1 MKFAGLSHPWL
12 CFGCI
17 CCWSLSA
24 YTLEYWWFSYNT
36 CNYWMYYM
44 ANGYSSLWRGIHV
57 LFEYAFSLF
66 VFGVNI
72 LIFVLC
78 HMYLCSEKEGL
89 YFIRG
94 CSSRRGFH
102 WSFDQSGYWDW
113 PKVKSNQTGTT
124 ICSLNFANQC
134 MLWLFLYWLTNT
146 TVPSVLVSAF
156 VGTAIAFCCFSGA
169 ALLARRREFLYLGGL
184 LSSGV
189 SMLLWL
195 HFASSL
201 FGGSTALFKFE
212 VFVFPFQNFHGL
224 EWKQ

>member
-1 MKFAGLSHPWL
+1 M
-12 CFGCI
+12 C
-17 CCWSLSA
+17 
-24 YTLEYWWFSYNT
+24 
-36 CNYWMYYM
+36 
-44 ANGYSSLWRGIHV
+44 
-57 LFEYAFSLF
+57 
-66 VFGVNI
+66 
-72 LIFVLC
+72 
-78 HMYLCSEKEGL
+78 LCSEKEGL
-89 YFIRG
+89 YFTWG

-102 WSFDQSGYWDW
+102 WSFDQSGYWFW
-113 PKVKSNQTGTT
+113 PKVELNQNISNGHYYL
-124 ICSLNFANQC
+124 CSLNFDNQS

-156 VGTAIAFCCFSGA
+156 VGTAVAFCCFSGA